1 MNTKIHSEDFSKAF
15 AFYRGTFR
23 YNSRQDFISDLC
35 KKVQSLLKSWSEK
48 SKELGY
54 PVKEQ
59 LFNYTFEI
67 WTGDKNRLNHILE
80 EWVIQLCIGE
90 VITVNRCLQRDYE
103 HLTKVEYFG
112 EEVRNGKDDTEYN
125 KVRNI
130 TEFRAFLNRECLGVG
145 MADKPKEKL
154 NKDSIMFNLL
164 LTLLEDSLTEWDGI
178 KDKDFRDHVC
188 RETGMS
194 KEYFNELVKE
204 YWGD

>member
-125 KVRNI
+125 KVHNI
-130 TEFRAFLNRECLGVG
+130 TEFRTFLNRECLGLGVE
-145 MADKPKEKL
+145 PKEPM
-154 NKDSIMFNLL
+154 NKDSIIFNFLIV
-164 LTLLEDSLTEWDGI
+164 LLERTDWESLNS
-178 KDKDFRDHVC
+178 KSFRDYVC
-188 RETGMS
+188 NEVGMK
-194 KEYFNELVKE
+194 KEYYDILVKE